1 MSGVA
6 ADRGFFVP
14 WPFPAGVGLA
24 LGICMAAVLDGAVSL
39 VAGLALVAAGAS
51 HACAARLTRSPVSL
65 QPPPRHV
72 PYRLRPSFLAVLL
85 VAAGMGSLS
94 YERFAASSER
104 RSERL
109 ASYLDEAMR
118 WEGAFDGSTF
128 TAVSP
133 TRVRLALVA
142 HTEVHEGDL
151 VVSATA
157 RLAPGK
163 RNPGGFDY
171 AGYLERRG
179 MAGQLFVDE
188 VVTATPV
195 SSVRERL
202 RRGVAAGLPPD
213 LAGLMAAMTLG
224 VRDDLGTLRGPFTAS
239 GLAHLLSLSGLHFG
253 VLLAAA
259 SLPLRRLGKARVY
272 VLMVLTVGFVAL
284 VGTAPSVVRAAS
296 MTMAALIG
304 LATGVGRFEPWTV
317 LMLAFTIG
325 LVAAPQMLFDI
336 SFQLSYLALAG
347 LLLFTGPLARRL
359 ALRQGTDPTPHA
371 RATTWLRTT
380 VLGGLVVSVAA
391 QAPSLSLVA
400 GAFGTVPLAGPLV
413 NVVAVPL
420 AAVAVPLGLSAGLLG
435 IVAEPL
441 AVALNR
447 VTLLAARPLTWLAEA
462 GARAPSVGWG
472 EIGWLGHVC
481 WTAFVAAAALF
492 VRGRLR
498 PRRLLLVVLCAGSVS
513 WAAGPAHARPDV
525 WFLDV
530 GQGDAILVRLAGGYE
545 VLIDGGG
552 SPFSDDDVGRRVVLP
567 ALRALGVGALEVAVA
582 THADADH
589 IEGLV
594 SVLEE
599 LRVGT
604 LVTGPE
610 SPDNPLDTLL
620 RQTAAR
626 RGVAVH
632 VARRGETLVL
642 GGRAQAATLE
652 VLHPPAD
659 VRGASSN
666 ESSVVLLLRV
676 AGHAVALFTGDA
688 GGPTEERLFVPRV
701 ALLQAGHHGSRFS
714 TTDHLLRATAPRL
727 AVVSVGDN
735 NYGHPHPDVLAR
747 LAAHGVPT
755 YVTRE
760 VGAVRFA
767 LDEDGAV
774 MTMVTG
780 PGGR

>member
-1 MSGVA
+1 MNGVA
-6 ADRGFFVP
+6 VGRGLFVP
-14 WPFPAGVGLA
+14 WPFPAGAGLT
-24 LGICMAAVLDGAVSL
+24 LGIWGAASHGGAASL
-39 VAGLALVAAGAS
+39 VVGVALLGVGAALAG
-51 HACAARLTRSPVSL
+51 AARLTGSRRSS
-65 QPPPRHV
+65 QPRLRQVLPL
-72 PYRLRPSFLAVLL
+72 LRPSFVSVVLI
-85 VAAGMGSLS
+85 AAGTGSLGL
-94 YERFAASSER
+94 ERYAALSQR
-104 RSERL
+104 RTDRL
-109 ASYLDEAMR
+109 TPFLDQPMR
-118 WEGAFDGSTF
+118 WEGVFDGSTF

-133 TRVRLALVA
+133 TRVRLALVS
-142 HTEVHEGDL
+142 HTEVHEGAL
-151 VVSATA
+151 VLSATA

-171 AGYLERRG
+171 AGHLQRRG

-188 VVTATPV
+188 VVAAAPV
-195 SSVRERL
+195 VSVRERL

-224 VRDDLGTLRGPFTAS
+224 VREDLGALRGPFTAS

-259 SLPLRRLGKARVY
+259 ALPLRRLGRARVY
-272 VLMVLTVGFVAL
+272 VLMALTVSFVAL
-284 VGTAPSVVRAAS
+284 VGTAPSVLRAAS
-296 MTMAALIG
+296 MTLAALIG

-317 LMLAFTIG
+317 LMLALVIG
-325 LVAAPQMLFDI
+325 LVTAPQMLFDV

-359 ALRQGTDPTPHA
+359 ALGQGTGHTA
-371 RATTWLRTT
+371 RARAAGWLRTT

-391 QAPSLSLVA
+391 QLPSLSLVA
-400 GAFGTVPLAGPLV
+400 GTFGTVPLAGPLV
-413 NVVAVPL
+413 NVVAVPI

-441 AVALNR
+441 AAALNR
-447 VTLLAARPLTWLAEA
+447 MTLVAARPLTWLAEA
-462 GARAPSVGWG
+462 GARAPSVWWG
-472 EIGWLGHVC
+472 EVGWLGHVC

-498 PRRLLLVVLCAGSVS
+498 PRRLVLVLLCAGGVS
-513 WAAGPAHARPDV
+513 WAAGPSHPRPDV

-530 GQGDAILVRLAGGYE
+530 GQGDAILVRLTGGYE

-567 ALRALGVGALEVAVA
+567 ALRALGVDALEVAVA

-589 IEGLV
+589 IEGLI

-599 LRVGT
+599 VRVGT

-610 SPDNPLDTLL
+610 VPDNPLDALL
-620 RQTAAR
+620 RRTADR

-642 GGRAQAATLE
+642 GGPAQAATLE

-659 VRGASSN
+659 VRGASNN

-676 AGHAVALFTGDA
+676 AGQAVALFTGDA
-688 GGPTEERLFVPRV
+688 GEPTEARLFVPRV

-767 LDEDGAV
+767 LDEVGSV
-774 MTMVTG
+774 TTMVTET
-780 PGGR
+780 GGR